1 MNDRLRIGS
10 VFSGI
15 GGLELGLEAAGL
27 GRTLWQ
33 VEIEDFQRRVL
44 AKNFPH
50 AERFV
55 DIHDVGRTNL
65 APVDILVGGFPCQ
78 GFSRSGKRLGFC
90 DPRSALWSEQ
100 LRIISELKPS
110 AVVVENVVDMAE
122 ERHKGDV
129 RVVNDLRALG
139 YVVDKPLVI
148 NAAAIGASHA
158 RKRLFVLAVRP
169 GRLTKAD
176 LGPEPAAFE
185 VESPALRGRPQKPGE
200 APRTLVSAPRYP
212 GLDKAKRINALGNAV
227 MPLMAYVV
235 GLRLRDLISPAGRL
249 TKSEREALGW
259 DVAHPSEESPRG
271 KVKFWPTVLAN
282 DGKGSRKDTARK
294 KHWESNPGT
303 MLTDAVWQNDQ
314 GDWGRPLNPVWVEQ
328 LMTFPV
334 DFTRLTGESGQD

>member
-44 AKNFPH
+44 AKNFPQ

-139 YVVDKPLVI
+139 L
-148 NAAAIGASHA
+148 S
-158 RKRLFVLAVRP
+158 
-169 GRLTKAD
+169 T
-176 LGPEPAAFE
+176 
-185 VESPALRGRPQKPGE
+185 
-200 APRTLVSAPRYP
+200 T
-212 GLDKAKRINALGNAV
+212 
-227 MPLMAYVV
+227 
-235 GLRLRDLISPAGRL
+235 
-249 TKSEREALGW
+249 
-259 DVAHPSEESPRG
+259 
-271 KVKFWPTVLAN
+271 
-282 DGKGSRKDTARK
+282 
-294 KHWESNPGT
+294 
-303 MLTDAVWQNDQ
+303 
-314 GDWGRPLNPVWVEQ
+314 
-328 LMTFPV
+328 
-334 DFTRLTGESGQD
+334 